1 MTSSSIG
8 STWSMRK
15 VGKRDSPWFVVGAG
29 GCRASGCAP
38 PPPLLR
44 CSWML
49 ACVGESPPPGQ
60 AQLDVLVLTRTVA
73 FSGLLRCRHGVCNHQ
88 SPSPLL
94 RHTTT
99 VFEVASQPVVSSGPS
114 SPSPARAPPHSY
126 CSSTPQ
132 LPPPLSSMA
141 ASIPSKRRKP
151 SRSDLICNGQRGL
164 VWRPVWMGALGK
176 RPMACWAEE
185 SRSRAPARL
194 VVP

>member
-1 MTSSSIG
+1 MEHAEGWEEGLTLICRRARRG
-8 STWSMRK
+8 RRMPCIR
-15 VGKRDSPWFVVGAG
+15 V
-29 GCRASGCAP
+29 RASASSP
-38 PPPLLR
+38 PMLMDVGLL
-44 CSWML
+44 
-49 ACVGESPPPGQ
+49 GESPPPGQ

-73 FSGLLRCRHGVCNHQ
+73 FSGPLRCRHGVCNHQ

-99 VFEVASQPVVSSGPS
+99 IFEVASQPVVSSGPS

-141 ASIPSKRRKP
+141 ASIPSKRRKT

-164 VWRPVWMGALGK
+164 V
-176 RPMACWAEE
+176 
-185 SRSRAPARL
+185 
-194 VVP
+194 

>member
-1 MTSSSIG
+1 MEHAEGWEEGLTLICRRARRG
-8 STWSMRK
+8 RRMPYIR
-15 VGKRDSPWFVVGAG
+15 V
-29 GCRASGCAP
+29 RASASSP
-38 PPPLLR
+38 PMLMDVGLL
-44 CSWML
+44 
-49 ACVGESPPPGQ
+49 GESPPPGQ

-73 FSGLLRCRHGVCNHQ
+73 FSGPLRCRHGVCNHQ

-99 VFEVASQPVVSSGPS
+99 IFEVASQPVVSSRPS

-126 CSSTPQ
+126 CSSTLQ

-164 VWRPVWMGALGK
+164 V
-176 RPMACWAEE
+176 
-185 SRSRAPARL
+185 
-194 VVP
+194 